1 MHYNKSRQKSCRSY
15 HWQHVNIAI
24 KEFLPIVLS
33 IRKWGPILAN
43 KRILFKTDNQSI
55 VFAINKQS
63 CKDSQLMNMVRQLV
77 VAAMTFNIDFR
88 AEHLPGKY
96 NLVPD
101 FLSRLQE
108 AKARRI

>member
-1 MHYNKSRQKSCRSY
+1 MHLCSGTAGSEGNFHKTGNISILQSKSFYQLCC
-15 HWQHVNIAI
+15 
-24 KEFLPIVLS
+24 LC
-33 IRKWGPILAN
+33 LAN
-43 KRILFKTDNQSI
+43 KRILSNTDNQII

-108 AKARRI
+108 AKAR